1 LIFNYEALQC
11 KKICDQGVF
20 MYDYCELDNEL
31 TLTSI
36 NQFLVTDEAV
46 FQALSNLHI
55 ENNPFEFYDLGLSD
69 EDKLFLSTVKV
80 AKNDSELIGAF
91 DQENNFFYLK
101 DLKNKSKIAEMI
113 KRTETLSQENL
124 MCFDDRWTLHTA

>member
-1 LIFNYEALQC
+1 
-11 KKICDQGVF
+11 

-31 TLTSI
+31 TLTNI
-36 NQFLVTDEAV
+36 NQWLVTDGAV

-80 AKNDSELIGAF
+80 AKNDSELIGEF
-91 DQENNFFYLK
+91 DQVNNFFYLK
-101 DLKNKSKIAEMI
+101 DL
-113 KRTETLSQENL
+113 
-124 MCFDDRWTLHTA
+124 